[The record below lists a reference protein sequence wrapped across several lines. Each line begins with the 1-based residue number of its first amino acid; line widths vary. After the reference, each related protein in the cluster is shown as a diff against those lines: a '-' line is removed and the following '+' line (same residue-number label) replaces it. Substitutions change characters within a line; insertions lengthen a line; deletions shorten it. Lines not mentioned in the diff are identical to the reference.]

1 MSHMHAFLATEY
13 ELLPVYACD
22 LSIERLSKSESD
34 SDTGVVVLRES
45 EDFVKKLLHVVF
57 GTLISMRYV
66 F

>member
-1 MSHMHAFLATEY
+1 MHAFLAAEY

-22 LSIERLSKSESD
+22 LSIERLSKGESD

-57 GTLISMRYV
+57 GTLISMRYA